1 MKARTLY
8 WITSMGLS
16 TMLAS
21 CMGAFVTGRADVSP
35 RPGAADSGNGHSTAI
50 TQLASSQNEVRSG
63 SPESGS
69 QAIEMPLIPCQ
80 PLPLDYLSSVADPDF
95 APRWD
100 LHFWGYSVSA
110 PYPDVT
116 FAAEYFPLVDEV
128 VVEGKTIYPETV
140 CPRHTLPSADPF
152 LDIVDYIV
160 EHSDFFFN
168 YEEYTVGYHDMHEQF
183 SLSTDTDD
191 DAYCIWKC
199 KVPNGQTPP
208 EVEHVINAII
218 TDLMMVDLPPN
229 RVPLCNLKDVD
240 DCETEYGTPVSVTFD
255 ATKTF
260 DPDFDA
266 LTFAWD
272 FDGDDVYGENPD
284 DNYSGQPDNPTHIYN
299 LPVGEHYMTVSMKVT
314 DPDDAESICETSFTI
329 TVEMTE
335 AR

>member
-1 MKARTLY
+1 
-8 WITSMGLS
+8 
-16 TMLAS
+16 
-21 CMGAFVTGRADVSP
+21 
-35 RPGAADSGNGHSTAI
+35 
-50 TQLASSQNEVRSG
+50 
-63 SPESGS
+63 
-69 QAIEMPLIPCQ
+69 
-80 PLPLDYLSSVADPDF
+80 
-95 APRWD
+95 
-100 LHFWGYSVSA
+100 
-110 PYPDVT
+110 
-116 FAAEYFPLVDEV
+116 
-128 VVEGKTIYPETV
+128 
-140 CPRHTLPSADPF
+140 
-152 LDIVDYIV
+152 
-160 EHSDFFFN
+160 
-168 YEEYTVGYHDMHEQF
+168 MHEQF